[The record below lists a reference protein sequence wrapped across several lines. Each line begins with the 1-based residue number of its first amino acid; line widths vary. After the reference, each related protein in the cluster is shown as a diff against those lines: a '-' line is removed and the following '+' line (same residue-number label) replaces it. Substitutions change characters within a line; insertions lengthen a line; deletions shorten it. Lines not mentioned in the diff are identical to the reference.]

1 MRRGRSY
8 SKNRGRNAA
17 PRRFNSHLECPRNLA
32 QILTVR
38 RYLAGQGLGF
48 AARGAWPSSTSL
60 PYLIC
65 SPLQARREP
74 ALSDEKSLWL
84 CTVLDLYA
92 FSRAGQ
98 QIPGHRQLI
107 GRVAQVFGAL
117 DVKSLVQADAFV
129 VPESVR
135 TQCPF
140 FRPTTASATSIENDQ
155 RLLSALCVPRP
166 LCGTFPQITHDHHFE
181 NAQ

>member
-1 MRRGRSY
+1 MFISWAAKEGIEARPVVFQEPREKRRATAVQLPFRMRKELSTD
-8 SKNRGRNAA
+8 
-17 PRRFNSHLECPRNLA
+17 FDCPPLSC
-32 QILTVR
+32 Q
-38 RYLAGQGLGF
+38 AGVGL
-48 AARGAWPSSTSL
+48 RGARSL
-60 PYLIC
+60 AVQYFASVPIC

-84 CTVLDLYA
+84 CTGFDLYA

-117 DVKSLVQADAFV
+117 DVKSLVQARAFL

-155 RLLSALCVPRP
+155 RLLS
-166 LCGTFPQITHDHHFE
+166 
-181 NAQ
+181 